1 MLKKTYLLIGYS
13 SFLNMKLSSQVLF
26 YLTQQQKLMSVD
38 WGWWRTKHRRE
49 YVYFDF
55 RKSKYEQDK

>member
-38 WGWWRTKHRRE
+38 
-49 YVYFDF
+49 
-55 RKSKYEQDK
+55 